1 MSQLK
6 LLLTFGS
13 SVGLPFKQ
21 VVTFAHSGRY
31 LLLFVLDFEERCDFI
46 ESFVLGFWHFFV
58 GEHPE
63 DCEENTERQE
73 GIIL

>member
-1 MSQLK
+1 M
-6 LLLTFGS
+6 GAA
-13 SVGLPFKQ
+13 
-21 VVTFAHSGRY
+21 VVVDLSDIVDAVNEV
-31 LLLFVLDFEERCDFI
+31 LLFVLDFEERCDFI